1 MSWIFRKYTIKYSG
15 VKEYSATYSQ
25 CRKKD
30 RVRVYVAKERRRRKK
45 KSKCNKML
53 IFKNSG

>member
-1 MSWIFRKYTIKYSG
+1 MKMSWIFRKYTIKYSG

-30 RVRVYVAKERRRRKK
+30 RVRVYVAKERRRKK
-45 KSKCNKML
+45 KKANVIKC
-53 IFKNSG
+53 

>member
-30 RVRVYVAKERRRRKK
+30 CVGTYVEKERRRKK

-53 IFKNSG
+53 IFKNTG